1 MAHLEERAAGC
12 TRTLKAH
19 LVDGGDAARVRR
31 RRDLEDVGGTTHLR
45 WRRISRT
52 TAVPPLG
59 YGAAPPSSP
68 RVTTRR
74 PPSHQQTCQIP
85 RGSLQSDPDLAR
97 RRRWWQPGGMQRP
110 GGGGLRR
117 PSGGGGP
124 VVCDWRSGRGGGD
137 EHCGPAAQGHGRP
150 TGGPAVLDFAFF
162 YTFQKLFA
170 ESLNVLMAHRC
181 CEMEL

>member
-1 MAHLEERAAGC
+1 
-12 TRTLKAH
+12 
-19 LVDGGDAARVRR
+19 
-31 RRDLEDVGGTTHLR
+31 
-45 WRRISRT
+45 
-52 TAVPPLG
+52 
-59 YGAAPPSSP
+59 
-68 RVTTRR
+68 
-74 PPSHQQTCQIP
+74 
-85 RGSLQSDPDLAR
+85 
-97 RRRWWQPGGMQRP
+97 MQRP